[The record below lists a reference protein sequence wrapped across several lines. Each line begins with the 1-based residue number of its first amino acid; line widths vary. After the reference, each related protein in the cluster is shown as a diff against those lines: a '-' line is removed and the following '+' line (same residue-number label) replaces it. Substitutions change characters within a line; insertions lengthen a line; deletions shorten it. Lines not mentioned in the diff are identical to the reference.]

1 MKRQDVLF
9 HQVVSACDVVVLVA
23 SYAAAYEIRDHFLRL
38 SYGPLFSSV
47 EYVWILWVILPTW
60 LLLLQRFGLNKFAG
74 YESLQGIMSSLL
86 RVQVFGGL
94 ILASVMYMSH
104 SAQISRLFLQ
114 IFLGTSYL
122 GLSIEKAG
130 VKGILVHYRQAR
142 HAHLRQV
149 LIVGTE
155 PRAERYF
162 QLLCNQL
169 HWRAEVLGFLSVGCS
184 ENKQLCGKPVLGPLA
199 DLVRVL
205 QKHVVDEVMVVTCP
219 EDELRKWT
227 VQACMEKG
235 VTVRF
240 AMEVPVAGVG
250 KYCLEDV
257 GMGRYFVSLEAIPQD
272 PIPLLIKRM
281 MDIIGAT
288 VGLVLYVIAYLWYG
302 PKIRRES
309 PGPLLF
315 HQTRV
320 GQNGRLFTLYK
331 FRTMY
336 SGAHE
341 QLETL
346 YARNEMLGYIFKMK
360 DDPRVTSIGRGLRR
374 RHLDELP
381 QFWNVLR
388 GEISLVGTRPPT
400 PNEVAQYKHHHYR
413 RLSMRPGLTGLW
425 QVYGNGGVKDFE
437 DIVRL
442 DCEYIDNWSLWL
454 DCKILAKTVVKVMR
468 GEGW

>member
-1 MKRQDVLF
+1 MKRHDVF
-9 HQVVSACDVVVLVA
+9 FRQVVGACDVVVLVA
-23 SYAAAYEIRDHFLRL
+23 SYAVAYKIRHHFLQLR
-38 SYGPLFSSV
+38 YGPLFGSV
-47 EYVWILWVILPTW
+47 EYIWILWLILPTW
-60 LLLLQRFGLNKFAG
+60 LFLLDRFGLNRFAG
-74 YESLQGIMSSLL
+74 YESLRGIMSSLVK
-86 RVQVFGGL
+86 VQAFGGL
-94 ILASVMYMSH
+94 ILTSAMYVSH
-104 SAQISRLFLQ
+104 SAQISRLLLQ
-114 IFLGTSYL
+114 IFLGTSYV
-122 GLSIEKAG
+122 GLSMEK
-130 VKGILVHYRQAR
+130 VVVRGILLYFRQAR
-142 HAHLRQV
+142 HAYVRQV

-155 PRAERYF
+155 PSADKYF
-162 QLLCNQL
+162 HIFGKEP
-169 HWRAEVLGFLSVGCS
+169 HWRTEVIGFLSVGGN
-184 ENKQLCGKPVLGPLA
+184 EKAQFYGRPVLGQ
-199 DLVRVL
+199 LVQLVTVL
-205 QKHVVDEVMVVTCP
+205 QRHVVDEVMVVTCL
-219 EDELRKWT
+219 EEEVRKLV

-240 AMEVPVAGVG
+240 AMEVPVADVG
-250 KYCLEDV
+250 KYYLEDV
-257 GMGRYFVSLEAIPQD
+257 GMGRYLVSLEAVPQD
-272 PIPLLIKRM
+272 PIPLLIKRV

-288 VGLVLYVIAYLWYG
+288 VGLVFYSMACFWYG

-309 PGPLLF
+309 PGPVLF

-336 SGAHE
+336 ADAHE
-341 QLETL
+341 RLQEL
-346 YARNEMLGYIFKMK
+346 YAHNEMSGCIFKMK
-360 DDPRVTSIGRGLRR
+360 DDPRVTTIGRTLRR

-400 PNEVAQYKHHHYR
+400 PNEVAQYQHHHYR

>member
-9 HQVVSACDVVVLVA
+9 HQVACACDVVVLVA

-38 SYGPLFSSV
+38 RYGPLTASV

-60 LLLLQRFGLNKFAG
+60 LFLLDRFGLNRFAG
-74 YESLQGIMSSLL
+74 YESLLGIMSSLL
-86 RVQVFGGL
+86 KVQVFGGL

-104 SAQISRLFLQ
+104 SAQMSRLLLQ
-114 IFLGTSYL
+114 IFLGTSYV
-122 GLSIEKAG
+122 GLSIEKLG
-130 VKGILVHYRQAR
+130 VKGILLRYRQAR
-142 HAHLRQV
+142 HARLRQV

-162 QLLCNQL
+162 QLLSNQP
-169 HWRAEVLGFLSVGCS
+169 HWRAEVVGFLSVGCS
-184 ENKQLCGKPVLGPLA
+184 ENTQLCGKPVLGPLV

-205 QKHVVDEVMVVTCP
+205 HKRVVDEVTVVTGL
-219 EDELRKWT
+219 EDEVRKWT
-227 VQACMEKG
+227 VQTCMEKG

-240 AMEVPVAGVG
+240 AMEVPVVGVG
-250 KYCLEDV
+250 KYSLEDA

-272 PIPLLIKRM
+272 PIPLLIKRV
-281 MDIIGAT
+281 MDIIGAA
-288 VGLVLYVIAYLWYG
+288 VGLVFYGMAYLWYG

-315 HQTRV
+315 QQTRV

-341 QLETL
+341 QLQAL

-360 DDPRVTSIGRGLRR
+360 DDPRVTSIGRTLRR

-400 PNEVAQYKHHHYR
+400 PNEVAQYEHHHYR

>member
-9 HQVVSACDVVVLVA
+9 HQVVCVCDVSVLVA
-23 SYAAAYEIRDHFLRL
+23 SYAAAYEIRDHFLRFP
-38 SYGPLFSSV
+38 YGPLFRSV

-60 LLLLQRFGLNKFAG
+60 LFLLHRVGLNKSAG
-74 YESLQGIMSSLL
+74 YESLRGIISSLF
-86 RVQVFGGL
+86 RVQVLGGL
-94 ILASVMYMSH
+94 VLASTMFLSH
-104 SAQISRLFLQ
+104 SAQISRLLLQ
-114 IFLGTSYL
+114 IFLGTSYV
-122 GLSIEKAG
+122 GLSIEKML
-130 VKGILVHYRQAR
+130 VREILLGYRESR

-155 PRAERYF
+155 PRAEKCF
-162 QLLCNQL
+162 HLLGNQP
-169 HWRAEVLGFLSVGCS
+169 HWRAEVIGFLSVGCS
-184 ENKQLCGKPVLGPLA
+184 EHKQLCGKPVLGPLV
-199 DLVRVL
+199 DLVKVL

-219 EDELRKWT
+219 EDEVRKWT
-227 VQACMEKG
+227 VQACMERG

-257 GMGRYFVSLEAIPQD
+257 GLGRYFVSLEAIPQD

-281 MDIIGAT
+281 MDIVGAS
-288 VGLVLYVIAYLWYG
+288 VGLVFYGIAYFWYG

-331 FRTMY
+331 FRTMHP
-336 SGAHE
+336 GAHE
-341 QLETL
+341 QLQAL
-346 YARNEMLGYIFKMK
+346 YARNEMLGHIFKMK
-360 DDPRVTSIGRGLRR
+360 DDPRVTRIGKTLRR

-400 PNEVAQYKHHHYR
+400 PNEVAQYQHHHYR

-442 DCEYIDNWSLWL
+442 DCEYIDNWSIWL

>member
-1 MKRQDVLF
+1 MKRQDIFF

-23 SYAAAYEIRDHFLRL
+23 SYVAAYEIRDHLLRL

-60 LLLLQRFGLNKFAG
+60 LFLLQRFGLNKFAG

-86 RVQVFGGL
+86 RVQLFGGL
-94 ILASVMYMSH
+94 ILNSVMYMSH
-104 SAQISRLFLQ
+104 SAQISRLLLQ
-114 IFLGTSYL
+114 IFLGTSYV

-130 VKGILVHYRQAR
+130 VRGILVHYRQAR

-162 QLLCNQL
+162 QLLCSQP
-169 HWRAEVLGFLSVGCS
+169 HWRAEVIGFLSVDRS
-184 ENKQLCGKPVLGPLA
+184 ENTQLCGKAVLGPLV

-219 EDELRKWT
+219 EDEVRKWT

-240 AMEVPVAGVG
+240 AMEVPVVGVG

-272 PIPLLIKRM
+272 PIPLLIKRV
-281 MDIIGAT
+281 MDIIGAA
-288 VGLVLYVIAYLWYG
+288 VGLVLYGMAYLWYG

-360 DDPRVTSIGRGLRR
+360 DDPRVTSIGRTLRR

-400 PNEVAQYKHHHYR
+400 PNEVAQYQHHHYR

>member
-1 MKRQDVLF
+1 MKRQDIFF

-23 SYAAAYEIRDHFLRL
+23 SYAAAYEIRDHLLRL

-74 YESLQGIMSSLL
+74 YESLRGIMSSLL
-86 RVQVFGGL
+86 RVQLFGGL
-94 ILASVMYMSH
+94 ILGSVMYMSH
-104 SAQISRLFLQ
+104 SAQISRLLLQ

-162 QLLCNQL
+162 QLLCSQP

-184 ENKQLCGKPVLGPLA
+184 ENKQFCGKPVLGPLA

-219 EDELRKWT
+219 EDEVRKWT

-240 AMEVPVAGVG
+240 AMEVPVVGVG

-272 PIPLLIKRM
+272 PIPLLIKRV
-281 MDIIGAT
+281 MDIIGAA
-288 VGLVLYVIAYLWYG
+288 VGLVFYGMAYLWYG

-360 DDPRVTSIGRGLRR
+360 DDPRVTSIGRSLRR

-400 PNEVAQYKHHHYR
+400 PNEVAQYQHHHYR